1 MVILTTWLTTVPDK
15 GKYISCLQPSII
27 VVPVTTE
34 DVAIAV
40 NFAQRNGLQVSVRSG
55 GHGYTCTN
63 IRDRGLHLDLRR

>member
-1 MVILTTWLTTVPDK
+1 MVPA
-15 GKYISCLQPSII
+15 
-27 VVPVTTE
+27 TTE

>member
-1 MVILTTWLTTVPDK
+1 M
-15 GKYISCLQPSII
+15 QPSII

-40 NFAQRNGLQVSVRSG
+40 NLAQRNGLLVSVRSG

>member
-1 MVILTTWLTTVPDK
+1 M
-15 GKYISCLQPSII
+15 QPSII
-27 VVPVTTE
+27 VVPATTE

-40 NFAQRNGLQVSVRSG
+40 NFAQRNGLLVSVRSG